1 MKRGKKMINLKS
13 KIVKELNE
21 GKHTA
26 TLEGYE
32 VKEQQRIDTETGEII
47 KLEFLELTIKA
58 DNEPNTQPLR
68 IYENGLNWLAQGL
81 QSQFDELKKL
91 DELGAILHEVK
102 SKNLKFAFWVRNNTV
117 NGRTYKNYYF
127 RDYTQNI

>member
-1 MKRGKKMINLKS
+1 MINLS
-13 KIVKELNE
+13 TKIVKELTE

-32 VKEQQRIDTETGEII
+32 VKTNQKIDPETGEII

-58 DNEPNTQPLR
+58 DNEQTAQAIR

-81 QSQFDELKKL
+81 QSQIDELKTL
-91 DELGAILHEVK
+91 DELGAILEYVT
-102 SKNLKFAFWVRNNTV
+102 KNKITFNFWVRNNTV
-117 NGRTYKNYYF
+117 NGKTYKNFYF
-127 RDYTQNI
+127 KDYTASI